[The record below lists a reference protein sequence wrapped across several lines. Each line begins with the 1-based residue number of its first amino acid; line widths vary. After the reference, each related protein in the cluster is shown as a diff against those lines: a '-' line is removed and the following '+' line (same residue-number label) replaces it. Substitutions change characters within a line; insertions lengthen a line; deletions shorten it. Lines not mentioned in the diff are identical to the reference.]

1 MSQHNIKLDEGTKG
15 LVEEVL
21 NIAQRTVDI
30 QYDDEL
36 ADSMQELL
44 ATVAEI
50 FEIQCSV
57 QMDTGQIVPI
67 VDRPNLELVS
77 DNTPTKV

>member
-1 MSQHNIKLDEGTKG
+1 MAPHNIKLDLATKT

-21 NIAQRTVDI
+21 NIAQRTVDC
-30 QYDDEL
+30 QFDCEL

-50 FEIQCSV
+50 FEIQCST
-57 QMDTGQIVPI
+57 QTETGQIVPI
-67 VDRPNLELVS
+67 GATPTLHVVS
-77 DNTPTKV
+77 DNTKV